1 MGKGQFSSE
10 YYYIDAAKALIKG
23 SMWNIEQAIASVS
36 PKTHIQDCLDSA
48 WKNLSLANHKVE
60 LAKKMLPPV
69 AQEIEQG
76 TSNSQA
82 VGANPTRGTGVIQT
96 PNKNKEENG

>member
-1 MGKGQFSSE
+1 MDKAQSSNE
-10 YYYIDAAKALIKG
+10 DYYIGTAEALIKG
-23 SMWNIEQAIASVS
+23 SMWNIEQAITSVS
-36 PKTHIQDCLDSA
+36 PKTHIQDCLDAA
-48 WKNLSLANHKVE
+48 WKNLSLARHKIE
-60 LAKKMLPPV
+60 LVKKMLPPV
-69 AQEIEQG
+69 AQETEQG